1 MTHESLGTVLLLE
14 ELCNGISCVLV
25 CAHARASMC
34 VHVYYK
40 RGRKGDNQTSK
51 GQRVQEVRDELSLAG
66 SVCAR
71 VVAEL
76 RV

>member
-1 MTHESLGTVLLLE
+1 MG
-14 ELCNGISCVLV
+14 
-25 CAHARASMC
+25 

-40 RGRKGDNQTSK
+40 RGREGRDRQGDNQTSK
-51 GQRVQEVRDELSLAG
+51 GQRVQEVRDELSLA
-66 SVCAR
+66 SAVCAR